1 MRRACDRSCA
11 IILCYVILSV
21 LGTNREEVF
30 FFFMWEERKGG
41 DICLEKK
48 QFSST
53 IFCFI
58 QIHNKYMLE
67 YSIL

>member
-1 MRRACDRSCA
+1 MTG
-11 IILCYVILSV
+11 LVQLYYVILSV
-21 LGTNREEVF
+21 LGTNREKV
-30 FFFMWEERKGG
+30 FFMWEERKGG
-41 DICLEKK
+41 ECLEKK

-58 QIHNKYMLE
+58 QIHNKYTLE